1 MKPFTWNLEQPGLN
15 EKCLKTRSY
24 ISVLNWMMKVPD
36 ISKYAILEK
45 NSSLKVISKIISI
58 SDSSIYCFQRL
69 SKFSSHVYFASS
81 FATSPYQALKFK
93 LYFRLIYLWHSRPS
107 LCLQNQ
113 ETIYQHIFFSKIPKV
128 TIWRKQQKHWRAKKG
143 CWRMSGIGWTAT
155 PWFVILLI
163 TYFYF
168 TLYPYLF
175 VNMFLFCWEGSV
187 ELRRTPCFF
196 SVNRKRQLYF

>member
-113 ETIYQHIFFSKIPKV
+113 ETIYQHIFFLKS
-128 TIWRKQQKHWRAKKG
+128 QK
-143 CWRMSGIGWTAT
+143 SV
-155 PWFVILLI
+155 F
-163 TYFYF
+163 
-168 TLYPYLF
+168 
-175 VNMFLFCWEGSV
+175 EGSSKSTGEQKRVVGEWV
-187 ELRRTPCFF
+187 ESGERPRPGLWFY
-196 SVNRKRQLYF
+196 S

>member
-1 MKPFTWNLEQPGLN
+1 
-15 EKCLKTRSY
+15 
-24 ISVLNWMMKVPD
+24 MMKVPD

-113 ETIYQHIFFSKIPKV
+113 ETVYQHIFSKIPKV
-128 TIWRKQQKHWRAKKG
+128 TIWRKQQKHWRAKKD

-163 TYFYF
+163 TYMLQLSFYINTKNQSVF
-168 TLYPYLF
+168 PIFNKMWVLWVLHSLLENIQRNKNTLTDNDICKLK
-175 VNMFLFCWEGSV
+175 S
-187 ELRRTPCFF
+187 
-196 SVNRKRQLYF
+196 